1 MFKKTTKKKETR
13 KLMRKM
19 FFFCF
24 SSLVRLFEQLFI
36 KQQSFFIYL
45 EMEFY
50 LNYKSCFEHSVKSLI

>member
-50 LNYKSCFEHSVKSLI
+50 LN